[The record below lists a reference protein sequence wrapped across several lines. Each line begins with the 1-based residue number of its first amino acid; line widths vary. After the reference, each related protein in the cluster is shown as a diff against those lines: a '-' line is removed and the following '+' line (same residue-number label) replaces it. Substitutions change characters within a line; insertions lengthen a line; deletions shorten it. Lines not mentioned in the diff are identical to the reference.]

1 MSLLAVGYLELAAS
15 ESRDIPKKRML
26 TGVAGT
32 SVKCSKL
39 IQAIAE
45 SALLLDR
52 ALEALQQVD
61 AGAAGTETVPTKGP

>member
-45 SALLLDR
+45 SALLLER
-52 ALEALQQVD
+52 AF
-61 AGAAGTETVPTKGP
+61 